1 MLINRTV
8 TRERTRTSIFLHGRF
23 FSAKIEPF
31 LQTTGDKQ
39 LIFVPFVV
47 ANGLKD
53 LGGLLK
59 TLLSITKYEKYF
71 IYSEYFM

>member
-1 MLINRTV
+1 MEDFFCKNRTISSNYW
-8 TRERTRTSIFLHGRF
+8 RQ
-23 FSAKIEPF
+23 AAY
-31 LQTTGDKQ
+31 
-39 LIFVPFVV
+39 FVPFVV